1 VTETIVLRKVL
12 KLPPIATFTGVL
24 ATAILGAGSV
34 ANAVHRPPP
43 TTTTFSSNGD
53 FPANA
58 GRTMNPQKK
67 FHLVFS
73 LVMGAMM
80 VFLMTFVITL
90 VNVGYSE
97 AFVRIWMRAFAIAY
111 VVGVPVI
118 FFLAP
123 VARKITAAIL
133 GAPQ

>member
-1 VTETIVLRKVL
+1 
-12 KLPPIATFTGVL
+12 
-24 ATAILGAGSV
+24 
-34 ANAVHRPPP
+34 
-43 TTTTFSSNGD
+43 
-53 FPANA
+53 
-58 GRTMNPQKK
+58 MNPQKK

-80 VFLMTFVITL
+80 IFLMTFVITA
-90 VNVGYSE
+90 VNVGFTTNFL
-97 AFVRIWMRAFAIAY
+97 ALWTKAFAIAY

-123 VARKITAAIL
+123 VARKLTAGVV